1 MSYLVLARKYR
12 PQTLDEVVGQD
23 HITRTLKNA
32 IRQNRVAHAYIFVGP
47 RGTGKTSTARIMA
60 KCLNC
65 EGGPKTEFDP
75 GDTICQEIADGRC
88 LDVIEIDA
96 ASNRGI
102 DQIRQL
108 REDVAYSPT
117 RGKFKIYII
126 DEVHMLT
133 KEAFNALLKTLEEPP
148 PHVKFFFATTEA
160 DKVLP
165 TIMGRCQR
173 FDLKPIPD
181 SLIVNH
187 LQMICDKEGVTI
199 ETQALEAIARGAEG
213 GMRDAEGA
221 LDQLISFCDK
231 QIVEDDVLRVFGL
244 ASQAQV
250 SGLSE
255 AILQGQT
262 EQALSQLSKISESGK
277 DLTRVLADLLT
288 HFRNLLILKVTRE
301 IPPEVPAHTGK
312 ILQEQIGLAEADN
325 LLRIVDHLVAA
336 EGKIKFSLSKK
347 TFFEIAVIKAI
358 RARDQVSID
367 AVIKYLNSLKGG
379 ASTTQ
384 TPAPS
389 IPPAPLSTAPTA
401 TPAEVSPRTAAPKQ
415 IAPAPAPVPAPSS
428 GDTNPVDIHAV
439 WSAVIASAA
448 VERPLIQTYVSAG
461 KPLSMDGDTLVVGFN
476 KANEFF
482 AHQLNTP
489 KQKDFITDK
498 IREAAGRHLAVG
510 FRITDSVEAASAPAP
525 AQSAQ
530 PVTSRPKPAPSPES
544 VITAPEEPPAK
555 PDIAITAPPREPQKK
570 SLDDL
575 KSDPF
580 IKEAMEVFR
589 ARIIDYKPA
598 KN

>member
-32 IRQNRVAHAYIFVGP
+32 ISQNRVAHAYIFVGP

-65 EGGPKTEFDP
+65 QGGPKTDFDANDP
-75 GDTICQEIADGRC
+75 VVQEIAEGRC

-148 PHVKFFFATTEA
+148 AHIKFFFATTEA

-173 FDLKPIPD
+173 FDLKPIPEP
-181 SLIVNH
+181 LIVGH
-187 LQMICDKEGVTI
+187 LKMICEKEGVTI
-199 ETQALEAIARGAEG
+199 QTEALEAIARGAEG

-231 QIVEDDVLRVFGL
+231 KIVEEDVLRVFGL
-244 ASQAQV
+244 ASRSQV
-250 SGLSE
+250 TGLSS

-262 EQALSQLSKISESGK
+262 RTALGLLAEISESGK
-277 DLTRVLADLLT
+277 DLARVLADLLG
-288 HFRNLLILKVTRE
+288 HFRNLLILKVTGQA
-301 IPPEVPAHTGK
+301 PPEVLANAAKT
-312 ILQEQIGLAEADN
+312 LEEQAAFAESDN
-325 LLRIVDHLVAA
+325 LLRIVDQLVAA
-336 EGKIKFSLSKK
+336 EAKIKYSLSKK

-358 RARDQVSID
+358 RARDQLSID
-367 AVIKYLNSLKGG
+367 AVLKELNALKDGSI
-379 ASTTQ
+379 AANPSSSSSVPATIQRQQPTRISAEHERPEPSH
-384 TPAPS
+384 PAPEKTRK
-389 IPPAPLSTAPTA
+389 STPSAGLD
-401 TPAEVSPRTAAPKQ
+401 AAA
-415 IAPAPAPVPAPSS
+415 IWAHV
-428 GDTNPVDIHAV
+428 
-439 WSAVIASAA
+439 SAA
-448 VERPLIQTYVSAG
+448 AVEERPLIQTYVQAG
-461 KPLSMDGDTLVVGFN
+461 SPLEIDGDTLVVGYP
-476 KANEFF
+476 KAQEFF
-482 AHQLNTP
+482 VHQLNTP
-489 KQKDFITDK
+489 KQKDFISEKVSD
-498 IREAAGRHLAVG
+498 AAGRKLSVAFRLSDDLPVPATDPIPAAPTRDQEPTKKSSPTLGSSGTHLHEGNV
-510 FRITDSVEAASAPAP
+510 V
-525 AQSAQ
+525 
-530 PVTSRPKPAPSPES
+530 V
-544 VITAPEEPPAK
+544 
-555 PDIAITAPPREPQKK
+555 PDIPVTAPPREPSPKTM
-570 SLDDL
+570 DDL
-575 KSDPF
+575 KKDPY
-580 IKEAMEVFR
+580 IKEALELFR

-598 KN
+598 KNQG